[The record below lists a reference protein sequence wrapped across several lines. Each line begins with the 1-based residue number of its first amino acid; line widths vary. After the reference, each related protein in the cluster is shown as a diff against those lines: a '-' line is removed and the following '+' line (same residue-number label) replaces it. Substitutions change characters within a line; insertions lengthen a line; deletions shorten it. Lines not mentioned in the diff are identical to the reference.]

1 MQHVDYQHLVGQRFG
16 PGPELAVSIDRIRRF
31 QEALGHEPDSEQV
44 PLLLIVSLLPA
55 LGSGSEMQLP
65 PPRATINYG
74 LDQLEQRAAIYPDD
88 RLRAT
93 FAISSIDTIGS
104 ALQVARAI
112 EITANDET
120 LVVAAQ
126 ALSRFVY

>member
-1 MQHVDYQHLVGQRFG
+1 MDYLHLVGQRFG

-31 QEALGHEPDSEQV
+31 HEALGHQPDGEQV

-55 LGSGSEMQLP
+55 LGFELP
-65 PPRATINYG
+65 LPAPRAIINYG
-74 LDQLEQRAAIYPDD
+74 LDRVEQRATIHPGD

-93 FAISSIDTIGS
+93 FTISSIGTIGS
-104 ALQVARAI
+104 ALQVARGI
-112 EITANDET
+112 EITANDAT

>member
-1 MQHVDYQHLVGQRFG
+1 MQYVDYQHLVGQRFG
-16 PGPELAVSIDRIRRF
+16 PGPELAVSSDRIRRF
-31 QEALGHEPDSEQV
+31 HEALGHEPDSEQV

-55 LGSGSEMQLP
+55 LGSGSELPLP

-74 LDQLEQRAAIYPDD
+74 LDRLEQRATIHPDD

-93 FAISSIDTIGS
+93 FTISSIDAIGS

-112 EITANDET
+112 EITANDVT
-120 LVVAAQ
+120 LVVVAQ